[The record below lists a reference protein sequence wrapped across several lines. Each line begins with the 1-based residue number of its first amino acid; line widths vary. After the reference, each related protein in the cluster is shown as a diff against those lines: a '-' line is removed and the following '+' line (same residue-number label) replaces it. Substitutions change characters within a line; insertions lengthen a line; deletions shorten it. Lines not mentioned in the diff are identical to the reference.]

1 MKTIVALVDFSGLA
15 YQVLE
20 LAGKLA
26 LAFNS
31 KVILMHMVAKEPVI
45 VDAGLISPVIMREPS
60 QESMQK
66 HDALLMK
73 MCGSLIQSGV
83 RASVQ
88 QLQGEDMDAMLA
100 ETEKCHADLI
110 IIGSHQHST
119 IYDLV
124 VGSVTNDVLR
134 RAHCPVLV
142 VPGHAKASD
151 QEEST
156 S

>member
-15 YQVLE
+15 CQVLE
-20 LAGKLA
+20 QAGKLA

-31 KVILMHMVAKEPVI
+31 EVILMHMVAKEPVI
-45 VDAGLISPVIMREPS
+45 VDVGLFSPVIMREPS

-66 HDALLMK
+66 HDSQLMK

-88 QLQGEDMDAMLA
+88 QLLGEDKDAVLA

-119 IYDLV
+119 IYDLF

-134 RAHCPVLV
+134 CAHCPVLV
-142 VPGHAKASD
+142 VPSD
-151 QEEST
+151 AGLPDKEESVG
-156 S
+156 